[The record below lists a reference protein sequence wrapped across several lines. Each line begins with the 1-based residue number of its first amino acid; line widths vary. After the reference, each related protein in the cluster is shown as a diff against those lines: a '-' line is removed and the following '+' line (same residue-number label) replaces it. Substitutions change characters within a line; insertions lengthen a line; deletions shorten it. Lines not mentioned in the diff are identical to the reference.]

1 METCG
6 SSVAVVP
13 RRATLVVELGDGT
26 VVNIDDAPGADYRP
40 DVYVGDPD
48 ANGCRTL
55 AWVTPDMDG
64 DREDPFDQFDQG
76 ERRENPWGIHAD
88 EMVGTWVRRVIEH
101 QGIGNGWRVFL
112 VDSSGYPRR
121 DRVEDGARWIYVAPA
136 DVPRD
141 KVAAYVDAVWR
152 EWRMWAGGEV
162 YGVCTVT
169 VDPDGDP
176 VGPVGA
182 VWGVLGIGNAE
193 DEAQMAAEHGGL

>member
-26 VVNIDDAPGADYRP
+26 VVNVDDAPGADYRP

-48 ANGCRTL
+48 ANGYRTL
-55 AWVTPDMDG
+55 AWIAPDMDG
-64 DREDPFDQFDQG
+64 DREDPFDAFDQG
-76 ERRENPWGIHAD
+76 ERIEIGRDFWRFD
-88 EMVGTWVRRVIEH
+88 VDDVRGAIDGAG
-101 QGIGNGWRVFL
+101 GIGNGWRVFL

-121 DRVEDGARWIYVAPA
+121 DRIEDGARWIYMAPA

-141 KVAAYVDAVWR
+141 SVAAYVDAVWQ
-152 EWRMWAGGEV
+152 EWRMWADGEV

-169 VDPDGDP
+169 VDPDGYP
-176 VGPVGA
+176 VGEVDA
-182 VWGVLGIGNAE
+182 VWGFIGMDNAE
-193 DEAQMAAEHGGL
+193 DNARMAAEHGGL